1 MKDPFIGTVFKQ
13 TYKIE
18 SLLADGGM
26 SRIYL
31 AKQISLSRTVAIK
44 ILVPE
49 YFDQDFIDL
58 FLREARINSQINHP
72 NIVSILD
79 FDLDPDKKC
88 AYLVMEYLEGGN
100 LSEIVQQQS
109 GLSIENINWLMGQ
122 LCSAIQCAHN
132 LSIVHRDIKPGNI
145 MVSKVAGD
153 STIVKVVDFG
163 ISKPMKEE
171 DLKHTQLGTIVGT
184 PGYLSPEQIQGKP
197 VDFRSDIYALGAI
210 VHYMATGKRPYT
222 GQNREVIMRRQLTE
236 KPGRLDDSP
245 LNDYYCH
252 ILQPVIDKALAVDPD
267 KRYQSVDALW
277 RDYCDCIESHLP
289 ASSPS
294 SLNQQHL
301 FDQQDSLA
309 TSGYRLIFKGKID
322 KTSDTEKVKQRI
334 SEELGYSD
342 NQLNSLFSG
351 KRIIISQHDTQDEIK
366 AIQKTF
372 ENLGAITT
380 IESIPEPQSHD
391 KNALDASSASRL
403 EASWA
408 STSGVFKAKPIN
420 LDGFEHISYSSLSDI
435 KGLHTDSSSIDKEHT
450 ESYTSSISM
459 SAADF
464 HAKYSQSQK
473 TNGNESNYQKG
484 SKQQDAHHKPVFNL
498 NTFNLETFKQS
509 AIENVK
515 SIGVALVL
523 VLVVITAIL
532 PFTQNIEDAYQAYFN
547 DYIPSTGVDSE
558 TITFGLSGNLTNDG
572 RSSGYALRIGIE
584 TYFNA
589 MNDAGGIHGRSL
601 KLVAKDHLGKGE
613 KAQKQTQQ
621 LSQKENGVFALL
633 GHDTTLAEHAILDTI
648 RRNKIPLI
656 APSSGADSLRSD
668 PPDRYV
674 LNFKPS
680 YSEETE
686 TLIHYFT
693 ETLGFKPSEIGVI
706 YEQDTLGVSGLN
718 GVNRALKANA
728 NRTSVTYLK
737 HEKIE
742 NVVKSNQLVLYKKR
756 NTLKALLF
764 LCNPRDA
771 ADYIYSI
778 KKRGGKQVIAA
789 TSQMDP
795 ILSLRL
801 HAMEV
806 GMNSNLLFSQVVPM
820 YNSYA
825 EGVVEY
831 RKHLLHYFPDEA
843 PSSISLEGYL
853 IAKMTVQ
860 ALKQQG
866 RYFSRESLINQFK
879 SMTKFDLGIGKI
891 FGFSEENRQANHK
904 VWGSRVNQ
912 SGKLVA
918 HSFKNM
924 LPMVEEEL
932 KENTANIAAN

>member
-1 MKDPFIGTVFKQ
+1 MTDPFIGTVFKK

-132 LSIVHRDIKPGNI
+132 LSIVHRDIKPGNV

-153 STIVKVVDFG
+153 NTIVKVVDFG
-163 ISKPMKEE
+163 ISKPMKEA

-197 VDFRSDIYALGAI
+197 VDFRSDIYSLGAI
-210 VHYMATGKRPYT
+210 IHYMATGKRPYT

-236 KPGRLDDSP
+236 KPCRLDESP

-267 KRYQSVDALW
+267 QRYQSVDALW

-289 ASSPS
+289 ASSPA
-294 SLNQQHL
+294 SLNQHHL
-301 FDQQDSLA
+301 FDQQDSFA
-309 TSGYRLIFKGKID
+309 TSGYRLIFKGEID
-322 KTSDTEKVKQRI
+322 KTSDSEKVKQRI

-342 NQLNSLFSG
+342 NQLQSLFSG
-351 KRIIISQHDTQDEIK
+351 KRIIISQHNTLDEIK

-372 ENLGAITT
+372 ENLGAVTS
-380 IESIPEPQSHD
+380 IESIPEPQSD
-391 KNALDASSASRL
+391 SINALDASSVSRL
-403 EASWA
+403 DASHS

-420 LDGFEHISYSSLSDI
+420 LDDFEHTSHNI
-435 KGLHTDSSSIDKEHT
+435 SSSRPSKQGLSGNKEHT
-450 ESYTSSISM
+450 ESYISGISIS
-459 SAADF
+459 AAEF
-464 HAKYSQSQK
+464 QAKHS
-473 TNGNESNYQKG
+473 ESY
-484 SKQQDAHHKPVFNL
+484 KQNDKNDEKVFNL
-498 NTFNLETFKQS
+498 NTFKQG
-509 AIENVK
+509 AIENLK
-515 SIGVALVL
+515 SIGIALSLVL
-523 VLVVITAIL
+523 IIVATLL
-532 PFTQNIEDAYQAYFN
+532 PFSQSIEDRYQAYFN
-547 DYIPSTGVDSE
+547 NYTIPTGVDSE
-558 TITFGLSGNLTNDG
+558 TIQFGLSGDLTNDG

-584 TYFNA
+584 TYFNSI
-589 MNDAGGIHGRSL
+589 NDAGGIHGRSL
-601 KLVAKDHLGKGE
+601 TLIAKDHLGKAT
-613 KAQKQTQQ
+613 KAKEHTQQ
-621 LSQKENGVFALL
+621 LSQKDDGVFALL
-633 GHDTTLAEHAILDTI
+633 GHDTQLAEQAILDTV
-648 RRNKIPLI
+648 RQHKIPLI
-656 APSSGADSLRSD
+656 AASSGADSLRSD

-680 YSEETE
+680 YSQETE

-693 ETLGFKPSEIGVI
+693 ETLGFTPTEIGVI
-706 YEQDTLGVSGLN
+706 YEQDGLGVSGLN
-718 GVNRALKANA
+718 GVNRALKANK
-728 NRTSVTYLK
+728 NRTDVTYLK
-737 HEKIE
+737 HEKSAST
-742 NVVKSNQLVLYKKR
+742 VKRNQITLYKKR

-771 ADYIYSI
+771 ADYIYWL
-778 KKRGGKQVIAA
+778 KKLGGKHIIAA

-801 HAMEV
+801 HAMEA

-825 EGVVEY
+825 EGIVEY
-831 RKHLLHYFPDEA
+831 RKDLAQYFPSEV

-860 ALKQQG
+860 ALQKEG
-866 RYFSRESLINQFK
+866 RYFTRESLINQFK
-879 SMTKFDLGIGKI
+879 SMTQFDLGIGKI

-904 VWGSRVNQ
+904 VWGSRVNHE
-912 SGKLVA
+912 GKLVA

-924 LPMVEEEL
+924 MPMIEAV
-932 KENTANIAAN
+932 KEKSSNIAAN